1 MRPFQNLWQLARQYR
16 FCGICAVLS
25 VAFAIGSL
33 ALWVRLRSLSKLQHA
48 RQVEGEAVQATLI
61 SAPQLRQE
69 LAIVRQ
75 TTQRITD
82 NLASEEA
89 LSDNINYFY
98 NMEETSRARLEDTPR
113 QFNVPPP
120 DTGVPYKRI
129 PFGVRV
135 TGTFTQ
141 VASFVHA
148 VETGP
153 RLSAITFFSFR
164 KRAGTSLVVADLN
177 VDLLGKR

>member
-1 MRPFQNLWQLARQYR
+1 MNRPLKNLWPLARQYP

-25 VAFAIGSL
+25 VVFALGSVI
-33 ALWVRLRSLSKLQHA
+33 LWWRMHSLSKLQHA

-69 LAIVRQ
+69 LAFVRQ
-75 TTQRITD
+75 TMQRITD
-82 NLASEEA
+82 NLASEENLA
-89 LSDNINYFY
+89 DNTNYFY
-98 NMEETSRARLEDTPR
+98 NMEEISKAHVEDLR
-113 QFNVPPP
+113 NFNIPPP
-120 DTGVPYKRI
+120 DTGTPYKRI

-141 VASFVHA
+141 VASFIHA

-153 RLSAITFFSFR
+153 RLSAITYFSFR
-164 KRAGTSLVVADLN
+164 KRPGTSLVVADFN